1 MNRLP
6 MPACR
11 LLFRTLAV
19 LLAAPLAVLA
29 QPLPQQTPV
38 DQNPYAADARPQVSV
53 GAVVQRYGIE
63 GDYTASS
70 LAVPFTAT
78 IPLAGGRVGVTA
90 RASYVNAEVEEI
102 TSVSGLADAGFGVH
116 LRHRLGPAEALV
128 GLGVGLPVGAKQLTP
143 EEFFTALTLGRNEL
157 AFAVPQVGQGFQAAP
172 SVAVAFP
179 LGPLVAAGAGATFVR
194 RSGYQPFA
202 ETDSTYDPGDELLL
216 TAGVEADLRVVALS
230 LDLAYTRYG
239 EDAFGTA
246 TFAPGNRFVATARV
260 GGSKGYFLARY
271 RHRADGTIPNPA
283 AGADSVR
290 TVIPFRPYEIRLES
304 GGRTGLGPVALGF
317 GVAAR
322 YYGDLRRFEEIEGV
336 GDTFGAVG
344 EHQLVFDLAARPAI
358 SVGER
363 AEVTGQ
369 FTYSIGLGT
378 LALPDDVPR
387 LVGFAAGVG
396 IRVGL

>member
-1 MNRLP
+1 MT
-6 MPACR
+6 R
-11 LLFRTLAV
+11 LLPTLLALAALTLA
-19 LLAAPLAVLA
+19 PGTRA
-29 QPLPQQTPV
+29 QPLPQQQPAEQ
-38 DQNPYAADARPQVSV
+38 DPYANGARPQVSV
-53 GAVVQRYGIE
+53 GAIVQRYGIE

-70 LAVPFTAT
+70 VAIPLFAA
-78 IPLAGGRVGVTA
+78 IPLASGRVGVTV

-102 TSVSGLADAGFGVH
+102 TSVSGLADAGLGVH
-116 LRHRLGPAEALV
+116 LRQQLGPAEALV
-128 GLGVGLPVGAKQLTP
+128 GLGVGLPVGAKGLAA

-172 SVAVAFP
+172 SIAIAFP
-179 LGPLVAAGAGATFVR
+179 LSPLVAAGAGATYVR
-194 RSGYQPFA
+194 RGGYRPFA
-202 ETDSTYDPGDELLL
+202 ETDSTYDPGDELTL
-216 TAGVEADLRVVALS
+216 TAGIEADLRILALS

-239 EDAFGTA
+239 EDTFGGG
-246 TFAPGNRFVATARV
+246 TFAPGNRFVATAQV
-260 GGSKGYFLARY
+260 GGSKGYVLARY

-283 AGADSVR
+283 AGDDSVR

-304 GGRTGLGPVALGF
+304 GGRVGLGPVALGF
-317 GVAAR
+317 GAAAR

-336 GDTFGAVG
+336 GDTFGAIG

-369 FTYSIGLGT
+369 FVYSIGLGT

-396 IRVGL
+396 LRVGL